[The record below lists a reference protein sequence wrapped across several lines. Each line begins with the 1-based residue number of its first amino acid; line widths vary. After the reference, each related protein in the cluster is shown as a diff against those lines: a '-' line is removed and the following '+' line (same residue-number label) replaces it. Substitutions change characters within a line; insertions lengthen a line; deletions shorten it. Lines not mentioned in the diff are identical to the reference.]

1 MAQIQQVIAQAG
13 PLPINATATISTD
26 GPTMVTIAGSVWT
39 TQTNSMIGV
48 QLAIDGQV
56 VAKAQIYSNGPDT
69 HRAVVPVTI
78 SYTFPMGPRGP
89 EPHEFTLFAL
99 TEQTTSDFNDFFSV
113 SVLY

>member
-1 MAQIQQVIAQAG
+1 MAQIQEIIAQAG

-26 GPTMVTIAGSVWT
+26 GPTMVTVAGSVWT
-39 TQTNSMIGV
+39 TQANAMIGV

-78 SYTFPMGPRGP
+78 SYTFPMGSQGP
-89 EPHEFTLFAL
+89 EPHEFAL
-99 TEQTTSDFNDFFSV
+99 TPLTSQTTSDFNDFFTV